1 MLVKKIKI
9 FFVLMATF
17 MLFPLYALDNVDV
30 NSQDDQVQSSAKS
43 QVNYQEDEEDNEDKN
58 EDDNVDKIVIFYL
71 NDVNGI
77 VLADDIDG
85 RIGLAKISTFIK
97 QERKKNKNVLFLSG
111 GDSFFGSLLS
121 NSSRGEMMIKIFN
134 EMGLDGGAIGN
145 RDFYY
150 GYARLNELKSIAKF
164 PFLMANIIEQNGNRS
179 IFQKN
184 YLISVGGYNVGVF
197 GLSNPYLMQ
206 NATSVSLANLAFL
219 DPTTVANAQV
229 KILQKKGANI
239 IIALTHLGLDASI
252 PLEYRSVALSNVEGI
267 NIVIDGHI
275 INPLT
280 NGFRL
285 GKTIINSAGQ
295 DTVYLG
301 KLTIEIDGKNVS
313 YNSVLL
319 DSEAFV
325 NVKEDKNIIKII
337 NNYEK
342 YKENSYPNFK
352 LDLNIDL
359 EAEITNV
366 RTDTTLFSI
375 LLSNALKNYKLT
387 VDNVESKLTKNIL
400 NIDEDKSPVQSNVA
414 IDIAMINAGFIKRS
428 IYAGTIGFEDIFNAL
443 PYENYGVVVKLKGWE
458 IKEALEKS
466 MSRLPNPW
474 AGFLHVS
481 GVTFDVDSKLP
492 VGQRVSRIRLK
503 GKDIDNNG
511 LYNVLISD
519 YLYKGKD
526 EYLMFIDKPLVAK
539 TPYISHIFMNYLK
552 NIKLDGYEFISPIKF
567 LN

>member
-1 MLVKKIKI
+1 MLLKQIKI
-9 FFVLMATF
+9 FCVAITMFAIL
-17 MLFPLYALDNVDV
+17 PLYGVDIVGDDKQNDKSLSTLKTDNVV
-30 NSQDDQVQSSAKS
+30 AEN
-43 QVNYQEDEEDNEDKN
+43 EEDIIDE
-58 EDDNVDKIVIFYL
+58 NVDKIVIFYL

-97 QERKKNKNVLFLSG
+97 QEKKKNKNVLFLSG

-134 EMGLDGGAIGN
+134 EMGLDGSAIGN

-150 GYARLNELKSIAKF
+150 GYGRLNELKAIAKF

-184 YLISVGGYNVGVF
+184 YLINVGGYNVGVF

-206 NATSVSLANLAFL
+206 NATSVSLTNLAFL

-239 IIALTHLGLDASI
+239 IIALTHLGVDASI
-252 PLEYRSVALSNVEGI
+252 PLEYRSVALANVEGV

-275 INPLT
+275 VNPLT
-280 NGFRL
+280 NGLRL
-285 GKTIINSAGQ
+285 GSTIVNSAGQ
-295 DTVYLG
+295 DSVYLG

-325 NVKEDKNIIKII
+325 NVKEDKNIMKII
-337 NNYEK
+337 KSYDK
-342 YKENSYPNFK
+342 DKENPYPDFK
-352 LDLNIDL
+352 LDLPIDL
-359 EAEITNV
+359 EAQINDT
-366 RTDTTLFSI
+366 RTDSTIFSI
-375 LLSNALKNYKLT
+375 LLANALKNYQLT
-387 VDNVESKLTKNIL
+387 ADNVENKLTKNIL
-400 NIDEDKSPVQSNVA
+400 NINEDKSQIQNNVA
-414 IDIAMINAGFIKRS
+414 IDVAMINAGFIKRS
-428 IYAGTIGFEDIFNAL
+428 IYAGAIGFEDIFNAL
-443 PYENYGVVVKLKGWE
+443 PYENYGLVVKLKGWE

-466 MSRLPNPW
+466 VSRLPEPW

-481 GVTFDVDSKLP
+481 GITFDVDQKLP
-492 VGQRVSRIRLK
+492 VGQRVSKIK
-503 GKDIDNNG
+503 FKDKDIDNNA

-526 EYLMFIDKPLVAK
+526 EYLMFVDKPIVAK
-539 TPYISHIFMNYLK
+539 TPYLSHIFMNYLK
-552 NIKLDGYEFISPIKF
+552 NTKLNNYDFVSPIKF